1 MSSGKVQIYFH
12 LGSKLEIPNTSVA
25 AQLETFST
33 VVKTR
38 LLLLLIE
45 DARSSRH
52 PLQKYKRKLSVTDHH
67 HCAFM
72 ALWLVQRYLNL
83 PISDVATPASI

>member
-12 LGSKLEIPNTSVA
+12 WGSKLEIPNTSVA
-25 AQLETFST
+25 AQLEAFST

-52 PLQKYKRKLSVTDHH
+52 PLQKYKRKIKCDGPSSLCIYGSVVGTT
-67 HCAFM
+67 
-72 ALWLVQRYLNL
+72 VPESSYQ
-83 PISDVATPASI
+83 